1 MALIDFK
8 RYMFQL
14 EAQYVEM
21 KNDLIDFEKALK
33 DGYITEDQLESVKE
47 DVDVIEQNYKRLLYA
62 AFLLEI
68 PKRNSKKAKYKAA
81 NKAVIDYFE
90 ALGAGENAVI
100 EENKSLI
107 TNIRAELKKL
117 QKNQNKTDNF

>member
-8 RYMFQL
+8 RYMFQV

-21 KNDLIDFEKALK
+21 KNDLTDFEKALK
-33 DGYITEDQLESVKE
+33 DGYITEEQLKSVKE
-47 DVDVIEQNYKRLLYA
+47 DVDIIEQNYRRLLYV

-68 PKRNSKKAKYKAA
+68 PKRNSKKAKHKTA

-100 EENKSLI
+100 DENKSLI
-107 TNIRAELKKL
+107 TKIRTELKEL
-117 QKNQNKTDNF
+117 QKTQKSR

>member
-8 RYMFQL
+8 RYMFQV

-33 DGYITEDQLESVKE
+33 DGYITEEQLKSVKE
-47 DVDVIEQNYKRLLYA
+47 DVDIIEQNYRRLLYA

-68 PKRNSKKAKYKAA
+68 PKRNSKKAKHKAA

-100 EENKSLI
+100 DENKSLI
-107 TNIRAELKKL
+107 TKIRTELKEL
-117 QKNQNKTDNF
+117 QKTQK